1 MNNVS
6 YKPIL
11 LIGVAAGVLLS
22 TIAGSTSASS
32 EVPPVAQKQVEQWL
46 SLLDAQNYEASWERA
61 GTFFKQQVTVSQWQ
75 SAAQKVHKSFGAVQ
89 SRSAQTATATTD
101 VPGAPDGNYVIFMFN
116 TTFEHKQNA
125 VETVTAVEEMGAWRV
140 VGYFVR

>member
-22 TIAGSTSASS
+22 TIAGSTHASS

-61 GTFFKQQVTVSQWQ
+61 GTFFKQQVTVLQWQ
-75 SAAQKVHKSFGAVQ
+75 SAAQKVHKPFGAVQ
-89 SRSAQTATATTD
+89 SRSVQSATATTD
-101 VPGAPDGNYVIFMFN
+101 VPGAPDGSYVIFVFHA
-116 TTFEHKQNA
+116 TFTHKQKA
-125 VETVTAVEEMGAWRV
+125 VETVTAIEEMGAWHV